1 MSLLFSNL
9 GIQHRV
15 TCSHTSHQSGTVERR
30 HMSIVDTGLTLL
42 SHASMPLK
50 FWDHS
55 FTTIVYLLNR
65 LPTAALTQFSSPY
78 HALHNK
84 ALAYHGVKFFGC
96 NYFPHLRPY
105 TS

>member
-50 FWDHS
+50 F
-55 FTTIVYLLNR
+55 
-65 LPTAALTQFSSPY
+65 
-78 HALHNK
+78 
-84 ALAYHGVKFFGC
+84 
-96 NYFPHLRPY
+96 
-105 TS
+105 